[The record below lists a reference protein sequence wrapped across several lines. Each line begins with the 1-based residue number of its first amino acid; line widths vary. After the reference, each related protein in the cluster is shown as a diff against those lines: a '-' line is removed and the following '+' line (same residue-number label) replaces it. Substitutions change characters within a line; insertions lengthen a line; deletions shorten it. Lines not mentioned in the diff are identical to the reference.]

1 MPDERDSPSDSTIL
15 TTSETGLAAFLLSLH
30 VKITATS
37 FHDGRCFWTFE
48 APSIE
53 SLKIAFFNDASVGCQ
68 RFLGN
73 YRSLTA
79 IARRGRP

>member
-15 TTSETGLAAFLLSLH
+15 TTSETGFAAFLLSRD
-30 VKITATS
+30 VKITAIS
-37 FHDGRCFWTFE
+37 VHDGRCFWTFE

-53 SLKIAFFNDASVGCQ
+53 PLKIAFFNDAAVGCL
-68 RFLGN
+68 RFLDN
-73 YRSLTA
+73 YRRLTA